1 MTILKRMAI
10 GVAGVLAAIYVG
22 DCLRF
27 RYHMANPKSGDAF
40 GTVTVYYSTTL
51 KSGKTEIFFDQPQT
65 ETCVN
70 SLFPHLGD
78 RPCWYASRNYVKS
91 LD

>member
-1 MTILKRMAI
+1 MILKRIAV
-10 GVAGVLAAIYVG
+10 GAVGLLVALYFG
-22 DCLRF
+22 DYLRVRF
-27 RYHMANPKSGDAF
+27 RIAYPKFGDAF
-40 GTVTVYYSTTL
+40 GTVTTYYSTSL
-51 KSGKTEIFFDQPQT
+51 KSGKTEVFFDQPQT

-70 SLFPHLGD
+70 SLFPHFGD

>member
-1 MTILKRMAI
+1 MILKRITVGAV
-10 GVAGVLAAIYVG
+10 GLLVALYFG
-22 DCLRF
+22 DYLRVRF
-27 RYHMANPKSGDAF
+27 RIAYPKSGDAF
-40 GTVTVYYSTTL
+40 GTVTTFYSTSL
-51 KSGKTEIFFDQPQT
+51 KSGKTEVFFDQPQT

-70 SLFPHLGD
+70 SLFPHFGD